1 MFYPNESQQQS
12 ISAFMYKVYGWMS
25 AGLMLSA
32 ITAYAVFANPN
43 IFRAIMGNKLI
54 FYGLLFAQI
63 GIAIMFAVRIRT
75 MSYAAALVM
84 FLTYAVL
91 MGATLS
97 VIFAVFQL
105 PSIVSVFGITTG
117 MFGVFALYGY
127 FTRADLTSIGNLVLM
142 ALFGLIIASLVNMFM
157 HNSTL
162 DYVISFVGVLIFCAL
177 TAYDTQKI
185 KEMGYSLMGQGEDA
199 SKVALL
205 GAFTLYLDFINLFL
219 FLLNLLGKRRD

>member
-12 ISAFMYKVYGWMS
+12 ISSFMYKVYGWMS

-32 ITAYAVFANPN
+32 ITAYSVFANPN

-63 GIAIMFAVRIRT
+63 GIAVLFAVRIRT

-84 FLTYAVL
+84 FLTYAFL
-91 MGATLS
+91 MGMTLS

-127 FTRADLTSIGNLVLM
+127 FTRADLTSIGNLMLM

-185 KEMGYSLMGQGEDA
+185 KEMGYSLMGHGEDA

-205 GAFTLYLDFINLFL
+205 GAFTLYLDFINLFM